1 MEGELACFAG
11 LGLLDGS
18 GREPYLG
25 ALPWCPAYYLCYLF
39 NPAINHVTQ
48 RSHYPSEADELG
60 VVRMWPGDLVPRAL
74 SSLEDEDVALL
85 ATFHPTHTSTLDT

>member
-1 MEGELACFAG
+1 MEGELACSAG
-11 LGLLDGS
+11 LGSSDGS

-25 ALPWCPAYYLCYLF
+25 APPWCPAYYLCYLF
-39 NPAINHVTQ
+39 NHVTQ

-60 VVRMWPGDLVPRAL
+60 MVPMWPGDVVPRAL
-74 SSLEDEDVALL
+74 SSLEDEEVALL